1 MTEATAKNPEG
12 PPATSVLI
20 VEDEWMVAW
29 DLERS
34 LKEMGYQVV
43 GTVDSS
49 HEALKVA
56 AEKRPDVALMDIRI
70 NGDAD
75 GITTAAALV
84 ERFDVPVVY
93 LTAYTDD
100 ATLSRAARSQAYGY
114 VVKPFTSREVKSAI
128 EVARHKHAADAKVA
142 QSARWLS
149 TTLRSIG
156 DAVVAC
162 DRDQKVAFMNPA
174 AETLTGWKEAEA
186 RGLPVDDVVQIQS
199 VSGPRRPLKDA
210 LEARERQT
218 LPPGTRLV
226 SRAGGEPAEIDD
238 SASPIEHDGSV
249 LGAVLCFRDVT
260 QQRRLQRQAEA
271 SERLASLGLM
281 ATSVG
286 HELNNPLAFVQSNV
300 GLLAA
305 GLDRVDAA
313 IHAGDLG
320 PELSSHLEEL
330 VETVD
335 DLRLGTERIQR
346 IVSDLD
352 VFARPAADQN
362 LPVDVREV
370 LQWALLVSANR
381 VRARGRLVSD
391 LQPTPKVLASEVWLG
406 QVLISLLVN
415 AGHALPSGLE
425 GGKGEVR
432 ARCGAAADGRA
443 FVSVSDTGAGL
454 TREALEKLFTPL
466 GTPGGPGAGAGLGLA
481 ISHTLV
487 TAMGGEMRAW
497 STQGQGTT
505 FEVLLPPAP
514 EEAEPPGSPEPA
526 PEPGAGR
533 RTRVL
538 VIDDEVLV
546 GRAIKRVLSRKHE
559 VVAVSDPHEALHLLE
574 GGEAFDLILCDVMM
588 PGLSGA
594 ELYERLKA
602 RSPSTAERVVFLTG
616 GAFTS
621 AARQFLDSVSNRR
634 LEKPFDARALE
645 ALVDALLAW

>member
-1 MTEATAKNPEG
+1 MTEATAKKPEG
-12 PPATSVLI
+12 APATSVLI

-49 HEALKVA
+49 HEALRVA

-75 GITTAAALV
+75 GITTAAALA
-84 ERFDVPVVY
+84 EKFDVPVVY

-100 ATLSRAARSQAYGY
+100 ATLSRAARSRAYGY

-128 EVARHKHAADAKVA
+128 EVARHKHAADARVA
-142 QSARWLS
+142 QRERWLS

-162 DRDQKVAFMNPA
+162 DPDQKVAFMNPV
-174 AETLTGWKEAEA
+174 AEALTGWKEAEA
-186 RGLPVDDVVQIQS
+186 QGRPVDEVVQIQA
-199 VSGPRRPLKDA
+199 GGGRRSPLKEA
-210 LEARERQT
+210 LEARRRQE
-218 LPPGTRLV
+218 LPPGARLV
-226 SRAGGEPAEIDD
+226 PRAGGEPAEIDD

-260 QQRRLQRQAEA
+260 EQRRLQRQAEA

-281 ATSVG
+281 ATSMG
-286 HELNNPLAFVQSNV
+286 HELNNPIALVQSNV

-313 IHAGDLG
+313 IHDGGLG
-320 PELSSHLEEL
+320 PELASQVEEM
-330 VETVD
+330 VEVVD
-335 DLRLGTERIQR
+335 EVRLGTERIQR

-352 VFARPAADQN
+352 VFARPASNQQA
-362 LPVDVREV
+362 PVDVREM
-370 LQWALLVSANR
+370 LQWALRVTAHQ
-381 VRARGRLVSD
+381 VRARGRLSSD

-406 QVLISLLVN
+406 QVFINLVVN
-415 AGHALPSGLE
+415 AAHALPPGAE
-425 GGKGEVR
+425 ARNEVR
-432 ARCGAAADGRA
+432 VRCGTAADGRV
-443 FVSVSDTGAGL
+443 FTCVSDTGGGT
-454 TREALEKLFTPL
+454 TREALEKLFIPSV
-466 GTPGGPGAGAGLGLA
+466 PWAPGPGAGVGL
-481 ISHTLV
+481 SVCHTLV
-487 TAMGGEMRAW
+487 TAMGGELRAW

-505 FEVLLPPAP
+505 FEVLLPVAA
-514 EEAEPPGSPEPA
+514 EEVQPPGPPREVEAGAEP
-526 PEPGAGR
+526 

-538 VIDDEVLV
+538 VVDDEVLV
-546 GRAIKRVLSRKHE
+546 GRAIKRVLSRKHA
-559 VVAVSDPHEALHLLE
+559 VVAVNDPFEALRLLE
-574 GGEAFDLILCDVMM
+574 AGERFDLILCDVMM
-588 PGLSGA
+588 PGMSGA

-602 RSPSTAERVVFLTG
+602 RSPAAADRVVFLTG

-621 AARQFLDSVSNRR
+621 AARQFLDSVANHR
-634 LEKPFDARALE
+634 LEKPFDAKSLE